1 MVTIMITSWVPYGEE
16 KKAANMYNETSIKF
30 PENKSFEKV
39 VLQLATR
46 STKEGFK
53 VISIVEVKK
62 GKFEESLDRLNRLML
77 AFTDIEGFK
86 FEIETFQSAI
96 DAIWL
101 YLDDSVI

>member
-1 MVTIMITSWVPYGEE
+1 MVIIMITSWVPYGKE
-16 KKAANMYNETSIKF
+16 KEAAKMYSEATIKF

-46 STKEGFK
+46 STKKGFK
-53 VISIVEVKK
+53 VISIVEAEK
-62 GKFEESLDRLNRLML
+62 GKYEESLDRLNRLML
-77 AFTDIEGFK
+77 AFTVIEGFK